1 LKQSQQQ
8 IERERIMTQK
18 EIDMARIQATVQKDQ
33 MEAAQDAKAEKN
45 KLLTDMIRNT
55 P

>member
-1 LKQSQQQ
+1 
-8 IERERIMTQK
+8 
-18 EIDMARIQATVQKDQ
+18 

-55 P
+55 PWSTSI